1 MSLLLKRLKNE
12 EAELVKTK
20 GEVFESEDFY
30 QGENGKKIKLLTISG
45 EEEIEVVRKY
55 RTRIYA
61 SGYEKVDGEIKR
73 REWHIVDI
81 YILRH
86 YPLPSPTKLGAPV
99 RFQWVTPIFHPNISN
114 GIEAGGFGVVCWNI
128 LKEWIPNFTL
138 LHIVEGLERLVES
151 PNPDDALMY
160 PECKEAAVWFRRF
173 K

>member
-1 MSLLLKRLKNE
+1 MPLLLKRLENE
-12 EAELVKTK
+12 EFELEESK
-20 GEVFESEDFY
+20 GRIFKSEDY
-30 QGENGKKIKLLTISG
+30 YEGENGKIIKLVTISG

-55 RTRIYA
+55 RVKLYA
-61 SGYEKVDGEIKR
+61 AGYEKVMGEIKR
-73 REWHIVDI
+73 RDIHEVNI

-86 YPLPSPTKLGAPV
+86 YPLPSPSKLGAPV

-114 GIEAGGFGVVCWNI
+114 GVEAGGLGVVCWNI

-160 PECKEAAVWFRRF
+160 PECKEAALWFRRF
-173 K
+173 Q